1 MPDDEFFSKELSEKV
16 TKFQYLQQQLGD
28 RWLSTHEFNVEGN
41 NDVLVVPSL
50 SLDQREL
57 QKVRGVQYYEER
69 LLFAIIHLCNP
80 GTRVIYITSQPI
92 HPSVIDY
99 FLHLLPSVPFPDARD
114 RLILLS
120 PYDAG
125 LKPLSQKIL
134 ERPRFLAQLRQ
145 LIRSDKTYLTCYN
158 ATPLERELAL
168 QLNVPLFALDPD
180 LLYWGTKGG
189 SREIFSKAEIPH
201 PDGSELVWSVE
212 ELAKVTVALW
222 ERQPTLKRIV
232 IKLNEGFSG
241 EGNALLDLR
250 SLSQFAPGSAPG
262 SVSTA
267 ERVATILDRFSS
279 LSFQCDTETWANFS
293 SRIPELGAIAEAFIE
308 GEEKRSPS
316 VQGCINPNGEVE
328 VLSTH
333 DQILGGP
340 DGQIFLGCSFPADAA
355 YRLALQD
362 YGLKVGEVL
371 AAKGVLERF
380 SVDFVAVHHP
390 ERPLAGISEST
401 QPWELEAIEINIRK
415 GGTTHPFMT
424 LKLLTQ
430 GKYDDETG
438 LFYNR
443 QGQPKYYVATDNLQ
457 SDAYKGLL
465 PPDLMRIIAQNHLH
479 FNHTTQTGSVFH
491 LAGCLSEYG
500 KVGVTSIGNS
510 LAEAEA
516 IYQQVIEALDRAGRN
531 PA

>member
-1 MPDDEFFSKELSEKV
+1 
-16 TKFQYLQQQLGD
+16 
-28 RWLSTHEFNVEGN
+28 
-41 NDVLVVPSL
+41 
-50 SLDQREL
+50 
-57 QKVRGVQYYEER
+57 
-69 LLFAIIHLCNP
+69 
-80 GTRVIYITSQPI
+80 
-92 HPSVIDY
+92 
-99 FLHLLPSVPFPDARD
+99 
-114 RLILLS
+114 
-120 PYDAG
+120 
-125 LKPLSQKIL
+125 
-134 ERPRFLAQLRQ
+134 
-145 LIRSDKTYLTCYN
+145 
-158 ATPLERELAL
+158 
-168 QLNVPLFALDPD
+168 
-180 LLYWGTKGG
+180 
-189 SREIFSKAEIPH
+189 
-201 PDGSELVWSVE
+201 
-212 ELAKVTVALW
+212 
-222 ERQPTLKRIV
+222 
-232 IKLNEGFSG
+232 
-241 EGNALLDLR
+241 
-250 SLSQFAPGSAPG
+250 
-262 SVSTA
+262 
-267 ERVATILDRFSS
+267 
-279 LSFQCDTETWANFS
+279 
-293 SRIPELGAIAEAFIE
+293 
-308 GEEKRSPS
+308 
-316 VQGCINPNGEVE
+316 
-328 VLSTH
+328 
-333 DQILGGP
+333 
-340 DGQIFLGCSFPADAA
+340 
-355 YRLALQD
+355 
-362 YGLKVGEVL
+362 
-371 AAKGVLERF
+371 VLERF